1 MTAVAE
7 TLALALHHHQT
18 GDLER
23 AEQLYREI
31 LNVNPQHVDAW
42 HLLGLVAGLTGRH
55 KLAIDHLRQAVRLNP
70 NFAEAHYNL
79 GTALREQG
87 SLDEAIASYRL
98 ALRLKPALIE
108 ARNNLG
114 NTLRLQGKLA
124 EAAAVF
130 EEALKLKPDHADVHY
145 NLGNTRLDQGKPTG
159 AALCYQQA
167 LRLQPDH
174 ADALVNLGLA
184 WRDLGQLD
192 EAALC
197 MERALRLNPAFG
209 MAHNNLGNVLKDK
222 GELDRALACYRRAL
236 DLKADAVGAHSNIL
250 YVLHFCPGYDSAA
263 LCAEH
268 RDWHER
274 HAAPLPR
281 LAGGAERD
289 GSAERRLRIG
299 YVSPD
304 FRDHVVG
311 RNVLPLMRQHDK
323 SQFEITLY
331 ATLIRAADARTKQ
344 FQKHAD
350 NWRDVTGWPN
360 ERVADQIA
368 QDGVDILVDLA
379 LHLAGNRLPVFAR
392 KPAPVQVTFAGYP
405 GSTGVRAID
414 YRLTDPYLDPPG
426 MFDAL
431 YAEESYRLTSF
442 WCYDPLTTEPPV
454 NELPALKNGYVTF
467 GCLNNFCKVNDP
479 TLELWAKVLRTCQR
493 SRLILLA
500 AEGTHRQRTLD
511 VLAHEQVAADRVT
524 FVSPRPRP
532 AYLKLYH
539 QIDVGLDTL
548 PYNGHTTSLDSFWMG
563 VPVVTMTGQT
573 VVGRAGVS
581 QLSNLGLRELIA
593 ANPEEFASIVTALA
607 GDLPRLRT
615 LRAGLRQ
622 RMQDSPLMDAA
633 RFTRDIEAAY
643 RDMWRRWCG
652 TRV

>member
-1 MTAVAE
+1 MTAAE
-7 TLALALHHHQT
+7 TLALALRHHQA

-23 AEQLYREI
+23 AEQLYRE
-31 LNVNPQHVDAW
+31 LLYVNPEHVDAL
-42 HLLGLVAGLTGRH
+42 HLLGLVAGQTGRH
-55 KLAIDHLRQAVRLNP
+55 KLAIDYLREAVRLNP

-87 SLDEAIASYRL
+87 SLGEAIASYQL
-98 ALRLKPALIE
+98 ALRLKPALIG

-130 EEALKLKPDHADVHY
+130 EEALRLKPDHADVHY
-145 NLGNTRLDQGKPTG
+145 NLGNTRLDQGKPTE

-174 ADALVNLGLA
+174 ADALANLGLA

-197 MERALRLNPAFG
+197 LERALRLKPAFAV
-209 MAHNNLGNVLKDK
+209 AHNNLGNVLKDK

-236 DLKADAVGAHSNIL
+236 DLKPDYVEAHSNL
-250 YVLHFCPGYDSAA
+250 LHALHFCPGYDSAA
-263 LCAEH
+263 SGAEH
-268 RDWHER
+268 RRWHER

-281 LAGGAERD
+281 PAGYVERD
-289 GSAERRLRIG
+289 HSLERRLRIG
-299 YVSPD
+299 YASPD

-311 RNVLPLMRQHDK
+311 RNVLPLMREHDRNQ
-323 SQFEITLY
+323 SEITLY
-331 ATLIRAADARTKQ
+331 ANLRRADALTKQ
-344 FQKHAD
+344 FQKYTD
-350 NWRDVTGWPN
+350 NWRDVTGWPD
-360 ERVADQIA
+360 ERVADKIA
-368 QDGVDILVDLA
+368 QDGIDILVDLA
-379 LHLAGNRLPVFAR
+379 LHLAGNRLLVFAR

-431 YAEESYRLTSF
+431 YAEESYRLISF
-442 WCYDPLTTEPPV
+442 WCYDPLTTEPAV

-479 TLELWAKVLRTCQR
+479 TLKLWAKVLRECQR

-511 VLAHEQVAADRVT
+511 VLAHEQVSADRVT

-532 AYLKLYH
+532 AYLRLYH

-563 VPVVTMTGQT
+563 VPVVTMTGRT

-593 ANPEEFASIVTALA
+593 ANAEEFVSIVTALA
-607 GDLPRLRT
+607 GDLPRLRA
-615 LRAGLRQ
+615 LRTGLRQ

-643 RDMWRRWCG
+643 RDMWRRWCS